1 MFFNSSLIDWKDS
14 QKEKG
19 DRFLL
24 WAFSMP
30 SSWRNA
36 WLLALGLW
44 SVYAVGL
51 MTPGVIYTNMMAH
64 DNYIFIDGIYRVLIG
79 DIPNLDFISGLGPL
93 NFMGPAALAF
103 LSDSPYTLF
112 LMFNLLVLFLC
123 LSVGVYL
130 SQTRLPRLPGICF
143 QLYLA
148 AVIAAPVPM
157 GFSGSNV
164 TFAMYYNRIG
174 WGGLMLLALLF
185 LSTPDPGRWT
195 HKIEGFF
202 VGIALAFLLYTK
214 ITYFLIAVVL
224 FIFFAVYRKLH
235 RTSLL
240 YSLGVLLVVGTV
252 IELAYP
258 GLNRSYLGD
267 ILDMAMVGNDFF
279 GRLRQTFKLN
289 IISILIPL
297 ALLIIL
303 MPTLSFKMKNSGKKV
318 LSFYFLLLGSSL
330 FILSTNAEVISLP
343 LMFSVILIATALF
356 SQSVANS
363 ESDRPSHRAVAILLI
378 LGLLPWVSETI
389 ERQGAME
396 RFFRIGRSGNYE
408 MKVPDQ
414 MKKMFI
420 DEGVLGGLDRAD
432 VDGNIQV
439 SFTEFR
445 SLVKNSSRQEIFQ
458 TQYAYTVARGV
469 KAMREVFNNY
479 GPGSL
484 YNLDFANP
492 FSHLLR
498 APTAKGT
505 YLWHHDTR
513 NFSLEHYR
521 PAQEIFANVDYVMI
535 PRLPMVE
542 KTSHSLKMIYGNYIK
557 ANYSCVLRTEL
568 WGMWLKKQLLPPN
581 WISLYQNVTDVVGV
595 PGKSYHDQ
603 VLEIKRNYQ
612 MRKN

>member
-1 MFFNSSLIDWKDS
+1 MFFKDS
-14 QKEKG
+14 LVFWKSSQQEKG
-19 DRFLL
+19 DQFLL

-51 MTPGVIYTNMMAH
+51 MTPGIIYTNVMAH
-64 DNYIFIDGIYRVLIG
+64 DNYIFIDGIYRVLVG
-79 DIPNLDFISGLGPL
+79 DIPNIDFISGLGPL
-93 NFMGPAALAF
+93 NFMGPAALTF

-123 LSVGVYL
+123 LSVGAYL

-143 QLYLA
+143 QFYLA

-157 GFSGSNV
+157 GFPGSNV

-185 LSTPDPGRWT
+185 LSKPDPGRWT

-202 VGIALAFLLYTK
+202 VGIALAFLLYIK
-214 ITYFLIAVVL
+214 ITYFLIAVIL
-224 FIFFAVYRKLH
+224 TIFLAVYRKLH

-240 YSLGVLLVVGTV
+240 YSLGVLLVVGIV

-258 GLNRSYLGD
+258 GLNRSYLRD
-267 ILDMAMVGNDFF
+267 ILDMAIVGNNFF
-279 GRLRQTFKLN
+279 GSLRQALKFN
-289 IISILIPL
+289 IISMLIPL

-303 MPTLSFKMKNSGKKV
+303 MPTLDFKIKNSGKKV

-343 LMFSVILIATALF
+343 LMFCATLIATALF
-356 SQSVANS
+356 SRSV
-363 ESDRPSHRAVAILLI
+363 SDWEFEKPINRVVAILLI
-378 LGLLPWVSETI
+378 LGLAPWVSETV

-396 RFFRIGRSGNYE
+396 RFFRIGLAENYE
-408 MKVPDQ
+408 MAVPDQ
-414 MKKMFI
+414 MKRMFI
-420 DEGVLGGLDRAD
+420 KEGTLGGLDR
-432 VDGNIQV
+432 VGIDGSIQV
-439 SFTEFR
+439 SVVEFR
-445 SLVKNSSRQEIFQ
+445 HLQKISARQEIFQ
-458 TQYAYTVARGV
+458 TQYAYTVARGLETLNS
-469 KAMREVFNNY
+469 AFSEY
-479 GPGSL
+479 GGGSV
-484 YNLDFANP
+484 YNMDFSNP
-492 FSHLLR
+492 FTHLLE

-505 YLWHHDTR
+505 YLWHHDKR
-513 NFSLEHYR
+513 NISLEHYM
-521 PAQEIFANVDYVMI
+521 PAQEIFANVDYVII
-535 PRLPMVE
+535 PSFPMVG
-542 KTSHSLKMIYGNYIK
+542 KTTDVLKMIYGTYVNI
-557 ANYSCVLRTEL
+557 NYSRVLKTKL
-568 WGMWLKKQLLPPN
+568 WEVWLKQLLLPPD
-581 WISLYQNVTDVVGV
+581 WKSLYQNVTDVVDV

-612 MRKN
+612 MIKN

>member
-1 MFFNSSLIDWKDS
+1 MFYKDSLIFWKSS
-14 QKEKG
+14 QQEKG
-19 DRFLL
+19 DQFLL

-51 MTPGVIYTNMMAH
+51 MTPGIIYTNMMAH
-64 DNYIFIDGIYRVLIG
+64 DNYIFIDGIYRVLVG
-79 DIPNLDFISGLGPL
+79 DIPNIDFISGLGPL

-123 LSVGVYL
+123 LSVGAYL

-143 QLYLA
+143 QFYLA
-148 AVIAAPVPM
+148 ALVAAPVPM
-157 GFSGSNV
+157 GFPGSSV

-185 LSTPDPGRWT
+185 LSKPDPGLWT
-195 HKIEGFF
+195 HRIEGFF
-202 VGIALAFLLYTK
+202 VGIALAFLLYIK

-279 GRLRQTFKLN
+279 GRLRQTFKFN
-289 IISILIPL
+289 IISILMPL
-297 ALLIIL
+297 VLLIIL
-303 MPTLSFKMKNSGKKV
+303 TSTLDFKMKNSGKKV

-330 FILSTNAEVISLP
+330 FILSTNSEVISLP

-356 SQSVANS
+356 SQSVANR

-378 LGLLPWVSETI
+378 LGLLPWVAETI

-396 RFFRIGRSGNYE
+396 RFFRIGLSGNYG
-408 MKVPDQ
+408 MTVPDQ
-414 MKKMFI
+414 MKRMFI
-420 DEGVLGGLDRAD
+420 KEGALGGLDRAD

-439 SFTEFR
+439 SFADFR
-445 SLVKNSSRQEIFQ
+445 DLTRGSSRQEIFQ
-458 TQYAYTVARGV
+458 TQYAYTVARGLETLNS
-469 KAMREVFNNY
+469 AFREY
-479 GPGSL
+479 GGGSV
-484 YNLDFANP
+484 YNMDFSNP
-492 FSHLLR
+492 FTHLLR
-498 APTAKGT
+498 TSSAKGT
-505 YLWHHDTR
+505 YLWHHDNR
-513 NFSLEHYR
+513 NISLEHHR
-521 PAQEIFANVDYVMI
+521 PAETVFADVDYVMS
-535 PRLPMVE
+535 PKYPVVE
-542 KTSHSLKMIYGNYIK
+542 GSRAILEKIYGQHVDVKYFRVMSTP
-557 ANYSCVLRTEL
+557 YWDV
-568 WGMWLKKQLLPPN
+568 WLKKQSLPLGHTGRITEEGLELWTRRDPEPEGTS
-581 WISLYQNVTDVVGV
+581 IV
-595 PGKSYHDQ
+595 PDH
-603 VLEIKRNYQ
+603 L
-612 MRKN
+612 